1 MGTKSGERESRGV
14 EVEAV
19 AEDRARIPSWFGE
32 AVPWIQVALRITID
46 KMSDTQI
53 IHQLLSQLGIKV
65 EQHWSRSV
73 LTHEGE
79 KLRVYQ
85 LDQAHWQSAWAVLER
100 RAAKRSELHRQ
111 QQMQADQLIGMLKA
125 GSPPHF
131 GDKKQGGDPE
141 PDLDA
146 KQAELLSDEC
156 LADLRKMIV
165 TAGDAAAL
173 LAVIREMVPQA
184 VLERVGLSDR

>member
-1 MGTKSGERESRGV
+1 VS
-14 EVEAV
+14 
-19 AEDRARIPSWFGE
+19 
-32 AVPWIQVALRITID
+32 LRITID

-53 IHQLLSQLGIKV
+53 VHQLLSQLGIKV

-73 LTHEGE
+73 PTHEGE

-85 LDQAHWQSAWAVLER
+85 LDQEHWQSAWAVLER
-100 RAAKRSELHRQ
+100 RAAKRDERQ
-111 QQMQADQLIGMLKA
+111 QQMQAEQQIGELRS
-125 GSPPHF
+125 GSPPCLLSL
-131 GDKKQGGDPE
+131 KWGGDPE

-156 LADLRKMIV
+156 LADLRGMIAM
-165 TAGDAAAL
+165 AGEDDAL
-173 LAVIREMVPQA
+173 LAEIRAMFPQA

>member
-1 MGTKSGERESRGV
+1 
-14 EVEAV
+14 
-19 AEDRARIPSWFGE
+19 
-32 AVPWIQVALRITID
+32 
-46 KMSDTQI
+46 
-53 IHQLLSQLGIKV
+53 
-65 EQHWSRSV
+65 
-73 LTHEGE
+73 
-79 KLRVYQ
+79 
-85 LDQAHWQSAWAVLER
+85 
-100 RAAKRSELHRQ
+100 
-111 QQMQADQLIGMLKA
+111 MQADQLIGALKA

-141 PDLDA
+141 LDLDA

-173 LAVIREMVPQA
+173 VAVIQGMFPQA

>member
-1 MGTKSGERESRGV
+1 LDNEKVEESRWKRSLKTVLGYRLGLAKWCRV
-14 EVEAV
+14 IKV
-19 AEDRARIPSWFGE
+19 S
-32 AVPWIQVALRITID
+32 LRITID

-73 LTHEGE
+73 ATHEGE

-85 LDQAHWQSAWAVLER
+85 LDQEHWQSAWAVLER
-100 RAAKRSELHRQ
+100 RAAKRDERQ
-111 QQMQADQLIGMLKA
+111 QQMQADQTIGELKA
-125 GSPPHF
+125 GSPLHF
-131 GDKKQGGDPE
+131 GDNQPGGDPE

-156 LADLRKMIV
+156 LTDLRKTIAM
-165 TAGDAAAL
+165 AGDNDAL
-173 LAVIREMVPQA
+173 LAEIRAMFPQA